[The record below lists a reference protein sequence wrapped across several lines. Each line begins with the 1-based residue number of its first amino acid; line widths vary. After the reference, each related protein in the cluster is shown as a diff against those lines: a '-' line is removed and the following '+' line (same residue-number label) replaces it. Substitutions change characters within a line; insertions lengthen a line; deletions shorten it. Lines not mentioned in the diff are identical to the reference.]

1 MPQPKSRGLRLP
13 PWYLLELGLGATQEC
28 KSLGA
33 LALNQGFECFPD
45 QGGFSETPV
54 SKAAWASKSSSMAMV
69 VRMAIPFKGRHI
81 FLHNLMPQSV
91 RANMSG
97 VRRFRHGAG

>member
-1 MPQPKSRGLRLP
+1 
-13 PWYLLELGLGATQEC
+13 
-28 KSLGA
+28 
-33 LALNQGFECFPD
+33 
-45 QGGFSETPV
+45 
-54 SKAAWASKSSSMAMV
+54 MAMV

-97 VRRFRHGAG
+97 VRRFRHGAGYPEVLPQKSRVFPMKPPVIWVPLSDYGLI